1 MKSIF
6 KINKKTKASSTK
18 PKFLEGI
25 KVQNTKGED
34 VIISDFWKKQTVV
47 LKVLRRFGCPLC
59 RYESRLLSEL
69 KPEFDALDIKL
80 IAIGFENVGLNDF
93 LSGGYWDW
101 EILVD
106 NERNVH
112 TSLDLKKVPVS
123 VGLKDLMS
131 SATRAAI
138 MAATKAGIQGDFKGD
153 GFQLGGTF
161 VVEKATSKLL
171 YAYRQVGAGSY
182 SSLKEVYESC
192 GGDPEEVDEKAPE
205 ECIAYVKTCIDS
217 RKCFTK

>member
-6 KINKKTKASSTK
+6 KINKSTKAPAVK

-25 KVQNTKGED
+25 KVKNSKGED

-106 NERNVH
+106 NERSVH
-112 TSLDLKKVPVS
+112 TSLDLKKIPVS
-123 VGLKDLMS
+123 AGLKDLMS

-138 MAATKAGIQGDFKGD
+138 MAATKAGIQGDLKGD

-161 VVEKATSKLL
+161 VIEKGTSKLL
-171 YAYRQVGAGSY
+171 YEYRQVGAGSY
-182 SSLKEVYESC
+182 SSLKEVYGSC

-205 ECIAYVKTCIDS
+205 ECITYVKMCTEKGECYN
-217 RKCFTK
+217 

>member
-6 KINKKTKASSTK
+6 KINKKSTAPVAK
-18 PKFLEGI
+18 RKFLDGI

-34 VIISDFWKKQTVV
+34 VVISDYWKKQTVV

-69 KPEFDALDIKL
+69 KPEFDAMKIKL
-80 IAIGFENVGLNDF
+80 IAIGFENVGLEDF

-101 EILVD
+101 EILID
-106 NERNVH
+106 NERSVH
-112 TSLDLKKVPVS
+112 TALDLKKVPVS
-123 VGLKDLMS
+123 TGLKDLMS

-138 MAATKAGIQGDFKGD
+138 AAANKAGIQGDLKGD

-161 VVEKATSKLL
+161 VIEKGTGELL
-171 YAYRQVGAGSY
+171 YEFRQVGAGSY
-182 SSLKEVYESC
+182 TSLKEIYMSC
-192 GGDPEEVDEKAPE
+192 GGDPDEVDEKAPE
-205 ECIAYVKTCIDS
+205 ECIAYVKMCTDKG
-217 RKCFTK
+217 KCFS